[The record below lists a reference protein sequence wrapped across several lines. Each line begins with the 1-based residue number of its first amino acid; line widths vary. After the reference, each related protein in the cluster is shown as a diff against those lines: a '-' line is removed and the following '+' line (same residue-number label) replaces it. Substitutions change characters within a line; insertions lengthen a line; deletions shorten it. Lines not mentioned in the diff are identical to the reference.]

1 VKIVCKEGYSVAM
14 NSPKPIINLAACT
27 VTQKQ
32 KTDTNPKVS
41 IVVPIYN
48 SQKTLNRCV
57 ESILEQTFSDFELI
71 LVNDGSTDDTQSIC
85 KAFWLADE
93 RVVLIDKPNT
103 GVSDSRNHGID
114 IACGKYL
121 QFVDS
126 DDWLPPDSIA
136 AMVKR
141 AEQVGC
147 HLLVANYYLIIGDE
161 AEEKGGIPTDAVMTR
176 REYVAH
182 MMKNP
187 ANYYYGAMWNKL
199 YRRDIIIDKK
209 LRCSTELDWC
219 EDMLFNLEYAGV
231 ADSFS
236 SIQFPVYCYVKST
249 NGLVGQEA
257 TLSNS
262 IKMKI
267 DLFSAYKQLME
278 ENEMVGAK
286 RMEMTKF
293 LVAYAKDGNIKRK
306 RLPLSEKLSP
316 AAKKL
321 LFAKAKKGLAAK
333 RRELRNKK
341 NDRL

>member
-1 VKIVCKEGYSVAM
+1 MTM
-14 NSPKPIINLAACT
+14 NPPKPIIVPAACT

-32 KTDTNPKVS
+32 KKDANPTVS

-48 SQKTLNRCV
+48 GEKTLNRCI
-57 ESILEQTFSDFELI
+57 ESILGQSFPDFELI
-71 LVNDGSTDDTQSIC
+71 LVNDGSTDETQSIC
-85 KAFWLADE
+85 RMFWLADE

-103 GVSDSRNHGID
+103 GVSDSRNRAID

-126 DDWLPPDSIA
+126 DDWLLPDAIA

-141 AEQVGC
+141 AEQTGC
-147 HLLVANYYLIIGDE
+147 HLVVANYKRIIGDE

-176 REYVAH
+176 REYVAY

-199 YRRDIIIDKK
+199 YRRDIIEGKA
-209 LRCSTELDWC
+209 LRCSIELDWC
-219 EDMLFNLEYAGV
+219 EDMLFNLEYVGV
-231 ADSFS
+231 ADSFAAVQS
-236 SIQFPVYCYVKST
+236 PVYCYVKNT

-278 ENEMVGAK
+278 ENEMVGAN

-293 LVAYAKDGNIKRK
+293 LVAYAKDGSIKRK
-306 RLPLSEKLSP
+306 RFPLGAKVTP
-316 AAKKL
+316 AAEKL
-321 LFAKAKKGLAAK
+321 LFAKAKKK
-333 RRELRNKK
+333 
-341 NDRL
+341 